1 MWCFLLRNKIRS
13 FISVDISDP
22 VIAKKVEDI
31 EKKLMGVKAAV
42 KWVDPKVVHITL
54 KFLGDISPAQID
66 PIFEVMKDVGFK
78 PFNIHILN
86 IGCFPN
92 MNKPRVVWL
101 GIKEGKEELEALY
114 SQLNIKLKPLG
125 FRPETRRFRAHITI
139 GRIKGKKGIHELA
152 GQISR
157 MKEVAIGIQRIE
169 SLKLKKSTLTPKG
182 PIYETLREVSP

>member
-66 PIFEVMKDVGFK
+66 PIFEVTKDVGFK

>member
-1 MWCFLLRNKIRS
+1 MVFLLSNKIRS
-13 FISVDISDP
+13 FIAVDINDP
-22 VIAKKVEDI
+22 AIAKKVEDV
-31 EKKLMGVKAAV
+31 EKKLMGVQAAV
-42 KWVDPKVVHITL
+42 KWIDPKIVHVTL

-66 PIFEVMKDVGFK
+66 PIFEVMKGVGFK
-78 PFNIHILN
+78 PFEIHISN

-92 MNKPRVVWL
+92 MNRPRVVWV

-114 SQLNIKLKPLG
+114 SQLNLKLKPLG

-139 GRIKGKKGIHELA
+139 GRVKGKKGIHELA

-157 MKEVAIGIQRIE
+157 MKDLEIGIQRIE